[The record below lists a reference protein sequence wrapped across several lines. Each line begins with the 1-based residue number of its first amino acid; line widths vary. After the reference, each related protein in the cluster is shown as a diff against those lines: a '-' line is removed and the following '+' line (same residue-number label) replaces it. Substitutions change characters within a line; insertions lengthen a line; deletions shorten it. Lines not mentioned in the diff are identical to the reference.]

1 MSIDKN
7 YYVIAGYDL
16 TGYKTDKYD
25 DWKWTDEGEKYLC
38 YQSINHIQLFD
49 DPMSDK
55 HFYLG
60 YIFAKG
66 DEYDFETTKVNILD
80 LKDKRARCCDELK
93 QLRDIGIVDENIFE
107 SENLKYEMI
116 VFEECC

>member
-16 TGYKTDKYD
+16 TGYKTDKYE
-25 DWKWTDEGEKYLC
+25 DWMWTDEGEKYLC
-38 YQSINHIQLFD
+38 YQSVNHIQLFS
-49 DPMSDK
+49 DPMSNK

-66 DEYDFETTKVNILD
+66 DEYDFETTKINILD
-80 LKDKRARCCDELK
+80 LKDAEPYVLHKLK
-93 QLRDIGIVDENIFE
+93 QLVDIGIVNKNIFI
-107 SENLKYEMI
+107 SKNSNMK
-116 VFEECC
+116 